1 MNKRPLWQ
9 IVWLI
14 SFLGLIIYYV
24 IKTLVM
30 GIPSTMTDTVIMV
43 YSTVSL
49 VVYVYFFHE
58 QKDKKSK

>member
-1 MNKRPLWQ
+1 
-9 IVWLI
+9 
-14 SFLGLIIYYV
+14 
-24 IKTLVM
+24 M

>member
-1 MNKRPLWQ
+1 MKRPLWQ
-9 IVWLI
+9 ILWMI

-24 IKTLVM
+24 VKTLVL
-30 GIPSTMTDTVIMV
+30 GIPTAFIDTIIMV

-58 QKDKKSK
+58 RKEK